1 MAQARASRGSR
12 FLVSA
17 TFLAALLLALAIGLL
32 TAQGSA
38 ASTAGAGNSAR
49 NQMVSKA
56 KDGPIVFSGIARPGD
71 HVRIFQGET
80 QLGETV
86 ASADGKWQVS
96 VAALPSGRQDV
107 RIQVVPATP
116 APALRGG
123 GGVTPEPEMPVIITI
138 SIVASGQRV
147 TVSVEVSSPN
157 GEVSVV
163 VSVPVGECVGNSEP
177 CPDTCDDNGGS
188 CAQSYTVRWGDTL
201 AKIARRYGT
210 TASHL
215 AKLNGLRNPNL
226 IYAGQKLCVRGS

>member
-1 MAQARASRGSR
+1 MAQARASRRSR
-12 FLVSA
+12 FLVS
-17 TFLAALLLALAIGLL
+17 TMFLAALLLALAIGLL

-123 GGVTPEPEMPVIITI
+123 GGVTPEPEMPVIIYDLNRCLRP
-138 SIVASGQRV
+138 ARHRQCGGELPQRRGFGRGFSARGRV
-147 TVSVEVSSPN
+147 RRQQRA
-157 GEVSVV
+157 
-163 VSVPVGECVGNSEP
+163 VP
-177 CPDTCDDNGGS
+177 
-188 CAQSYTVRWGDTL
+188 
-201 AKIARRYGT
+201 RYM
-210 TASHL
+210 
-215 AKLNGLRNPNL
+215 
-226 IYAGQKLCVRGS
+226 

>member
-1 MAQARASRGSR
+1 MAQIPTSRWSG
-12 FLVSA
+12 VVVGA
-17 TFLAALLLALAIGLL
+17 TLLAAMLLALAIGLL

-38 ASTAGAGNSAR
+38 ASTAGIGNNAWSQAAP
-49 NQMVSKA
+49 KA
-56 KDGPIVFSGIARPGD
+56 KNGPVEFSGIARPGD

-86 ASADGKWQVS
+86 AGEDGKWQVA
-96 VAALPSGRQDV
+96 VATLPSASQDV
-107 RIQVVPATP
+107 RIQVSPATP

-123 GGVTPEPEMPVIITI
+123 GSPEPETPVTIMI

-147 TVSVEVSSPN
+147 TVSVVVNSPN

-163 VSVPVGECVGNSEP
+163 VSVPAGECPTCPHCPNVGE
-177 CPDTCDDNGGS
+177 DKCDS

-210 TASHL
+210 TTSAL
-215 AKLNGLRNPNL
+215 VRLNGLWNPNL
-226 IYAGQKLCVRGS
+226 IFPGQKLCVHGS